1 MPQNEALVNNLTI
14 GIALLEQQLKVSKN
28 VSEISRLELE
38 VKELQQRLD
47 GEINGMVKSESV

>member
-1 MPQNEALVNNLTI
+1 MPTNKALVNNLTI
-14 GIALLEQQLKVSKN
+14 GIAILEQQLKVCNN

-38 VKELQQRLD
+38 VRELQKQLD

>member
-1 MPQNEALVNNLTI
+1 MPTNKALVNNLTI
-14 GIALLEQQLKVSKN
+14 GIAILQQQLKVCNN

-38 VKELQQRLD
+38 VRELQKQLN

>member
-1 MPQNEALVNNLTI
+1 MPRNEALVNNLTI

-38 VKELQQRLD
+38 VKELQQRLN

>member
-1 MPQNEALVNNLTI
+1 MPRNEALVNNLTI

>member
-1 MPQNEALVNNLTI
+1 MPTNKALVNNLTI
-14 GIALLEQQLKVSKN
+14 GIAILKQQLKVCKN
-28 VSEISRLELE
+28 VSEITRLELE

>member
-1 MPQNEALVNNLTI
+1 VPENKALVNNLTI

-38 VKELQQRLD
+38 VKELQQRLN

>member
-1 MPQNEALVNNLTI
+1 MPRNEALVNNLTI

-28 VSEISRLELE
+28 VSEITRLELE

>member
-1 MPQNEALVNNLTI
+1 MPENKALVNNLTI

-38 VKELQQRLD
+38 VKELQQRLN

>member
-1 MPQNEALVNNLTI
+1 VPANKALVNNLTI
-14 GIALLEQQLKVSKN
+14 GIAILKQQLKVCKN
-28 VSEISRLELE
+28 VSEITRLELE